1 VDTTPEHLRI
11 RLTKEP
17 ALGPQPAWLAWA
29 ALMWRIFQEDK
40 VSCPRCGA
48 PMRLR
53 TVVMPPATM
62 RVVKG
67 LEQAAARAPPCEQSE
82 RARDPLAVG
91 A

>member
-1 VDTTPEHLRI
+1 
-11 RLTKEP
+11 
-17 ALGPQPAWLAWA
+17 
-29 ALMWRIFQEDK
+29 
-40 VSCPRCGA
+40 
-48 PMRLR
+48 
-53 TVVMPPATM
+53 M